1 MSRTVAGRPAGVG
14 RGTGWRGS
22 WRLGR
27 VAGIPV
33 RLHWS
38 VTLLAL
44 WVLAPALAHPATWL
58 LEAAYAAAL
67 LAALIGCVVLHE
79 LGHSLAARQLGVG
92 VRDITLLPFGG
103 MARLEVT
110 PGRGAPG
117 DATAIALAGPAVSG
131 ALSLLLL
138 PLAWIASGAGQ
149 VGPAALLRAWGQPGL
164 AGFLTTLWLANLLLA
179 GLNLL
184 PVMPLD
190 GGRAL
195 RAALAPAVGERAALR
210 LGASLGVLLAIIGG
224 AIGLWLAQ
232 WWLAAPAALLGA
244 VAARQLATGR

>member
-1 MSRTVAGRPAGVG
+1 MSRLIAGRPAAAGRETDG
-14 RGTGWRGS
+14 RGA

-38 VTLLAL
+38 ITLLSL
-44 WVLAPALAHPATWL
+44 WVLLPALAHPAAWL
-58 LEAAYAAAL
+58 LEAAYAAAV
-67 LAALIGCVVLHE
+67 LAALIGCVMLHE
-79 LGHSLAARQLGVG
+79 LGHSLAARRLGIG

-103 MARLEVT
+103 MARFEMT
-110 PGRGAPG
+110 PGQGAPG

-149 VGPAALLRAWGQPGL
+149 AGPVALLGAWGQPSPAGL
-164 AGFLTTLWLANLLLA
+164 LTTLWLANLLLA

-184 PVMPLD
+184 PLAPLD
-190 GGRAL
+190 GSRAL
-195 RAALAPAVGERAALR
+195 RAALAPAVDERTALR
-210 LGASLGVLLAIIGG
+210 LGASLSGLLAIIGV
-224 AIGLWLAQ
+224 ALGLWLGQ

-244 VAARQLATGR
+244 VAARQLVTGR